1 MIYLN
6 QSEDS
11 SSALHKTQ
19 KRQPA
24 QKTLIKY
31 IDDSSSQI
39 NVIAVAVSA
48 KPLIIDEI
56 QLPEK
61 LDYGQVIV
69 RVMSSGICGSQIGEI
84 EGVKG
89 EDKFLPHLLGHEGG
103 GVVEKIGPGVTKIK
117 KGDHVV
123 MHWRKGV
130 GIESATPQYK
140 WDNRVVNAGWVT
152 TFNECAVVSEN
163 RLTPIPKEV
172 DFDTAA
178 LLGCAVTTGFGVVN
192 NDAKLKIGESLAV
205 FGVGSVGMNI
215 IQGAHLVSA
224 YPIIAIDLY
233 EHKLEQAK
241 KFGATHTINA
251 STQDVAAE
259 VLKIVGSQGVDVAID
274 NTGNPRVVEM
284 AYDVTAVTGRTIL
297 VGVLDKKNKVSL
309 YTLPLHFDKKFFGS
323 HGGKSF
329 PTADIPNY
337 LKIINNAKA
346 KIKEMITHR
355 YKLDNINQ
363 ALDEMKQGLVG
374 KCIINFT

>member
-1 MIYLN
+1 MKAAILV
-6 QSEDS
+6 E
-11 SSALHKTQ
+11 Q
-19 KRQPA
+19 K
-24 QKTLIKY
+24 
-31 IDDSSSQI
+31 
-39 NVIAVAVSA
+39 
-48 KPLIIDEI
+48 KPLVIDEI
-56 QLPEK
+56 QLPDK
-61 LDYGQVIV
+61 LEYGQVIV
-69 RVMSSGICGSQIGEI
+69 RVLSSGICGSQIGEI

-103 GVVEKIGPGVTKIK
+103 GVVEKTGLGVTKVK

-123 MHWRKGV
+123 MHWRKGI

-140 WDNRVVNAGWVT
+140 WGNRTVNAGWVT
-152 TFNECAVVSEN
+152 TFNEYAVVSEN
-163 RLTPIPKEV
+163 RLTVIPKEV

-192 NDAKLKIGESLAV
+192 NDAKLKIGESVAV

-233 EHKLEQAK
+233 DHKLEQAK
-241 KFGATHTINA
+241 IFGATHTINA
-251 STQDVAAE
+251 STQDVATE

-274 NTGNPRVVEM
+274 NTGNPKVVEM
-284 AYDVTAVTGRTIL
+284 AYDVTAVTGRTVL

-309 YTLPLHFDKKFFGS
+309 YTLPLHFEKKFFGS
-323 HGGKSF
+323 HGGGSF

-337 LKIINNAKA
+337 LKIIKNSKA

-355 YKLDNINQ
+355 FKLDQINI
-363 ALDEMKQGLVG
+363 ALEEMKKGLIG
-374 KCIINFT
+374 KCVIDVTL